1 MRGAEDSEAG
11 ESRFRGGVRLVGR
24 KGKGKGEGP
33 SLVLG
38 HGVFEGPPVDYP
50 RSPGLAAY
58 WLSDVGLLLSP
69 CIC

>member
-1 MRGAEDSEAG
+1 MHGAEDSKAG

-24 KGKGKGEGP
+24 EGGEGP

-38 HGVFEGPPVDYP
+38 HGVFEGPPVGYP

-58 WLSDVGLLLSP
+58 WLSDIRLLLSP